1 MLTTMTRIT
10 PPHIK
15 RNTIAALADLFEM
28 STSREPAIEEMSTL
42 LEMIGTHGSMI
53 ENVVVYENEE
63 VYHVHTKNILPSA
76 EFELKAKY

>member
-1 MLTTMTRIT
+1 MTRIT

-15 RNTIAALADLFEM
+15 RNTIAVLTDLFEM
-28 STSREPAIEEMSTL
+28 STSREPAIEEVGTL

-53 ENVVVYENEE
+53 EDVVVYENEE

-76 EFELKAKY
+76 ELELVAQY

>member
-1 MLTTMTRIT
+1 MAVL
-10 PPHIK
+10 K
-15 RNTIAALADLFEM
+15 DLFEM
-28 STSREPAIEEMSTL
+28 STSREPALEEMSTL

-76 EFELKAKY
+76 ELELNAQY